1 MVGVS
6 LFSADAV
13 VLVFSLADQES
24 FEELVRLRELV
35 RQAKG
40 ETKDQHQGIFYLSCG
55 REPSEEYKHYCP
67 GKGLSAYTVH
77 CTLSVIYWVQLA
89 FRVGHH
95 SAHTELYTTGDRDS
109 TF

>member
-13 VLVFSLADQES
+13 VLVFSLADQDS

-40 ETKDQHQGIFYLSCG
+40 ETKDQPPAIFCLSCG
-55 REPSEEYKHYCP
+55 REPFEECKH
-67 GKGLSAYTVH
+67 TVQAKVYRRIPYIVH
-77 CTLSVIYWVQLA
+77 FPS
-89 FRVGHH
+89 
-95 SAHTELYTTGDRDS
+95 STGTVLRRNVA
-109 TF
+109 

>member
-13 VLVFSLADQES
+13 VLVFSLADQDS

-40 ETKDQHQGIFYLSCG
+40 ELS
-55 REPSEEYKHYCP
+55 SFP
-67 GKGLSAYTVH
+67 GMEVLNRLTVSSCLTYSAW
-77 CTLSVIYWVQLA
+77 S
-89 FRVGHH
+89 
-95 SAHTELYTTGDRDS
+95 SSDRLQ
-109 TF
+109 

>member
-13 VLVFSLADQES
+13 VLVFSLADQDS

-40 ETKDQHQGIFYLSCG
+40 KLSSFPGGISL
-55 REPSEEYKHYCP
+55 
-67 GKGLSAYTVH
+67 
-77 CTLSVIYWVQLA
+77 
-89 FRVGHH
+89 
-95 SAHTELYTTGDRDS
+95 
-109 TF
+109 

>member
-13 VLVFSLADQES
+13 VLVFSLADQDS

-40 ETKDQHQGIFYLSCG
+40 ETKDQHQGIIYLSCG
-55 REPSEEYKHYCP
+55 REPSEEYKHYCL
-67 GKGLSAYTVH
+67 GKGLSP
-77 CTLSVIYWVQLA
+77 
-89 FRVGHH
+89 
-95 SAHTELYTTGDRDS
+95 
-109 TF
+109 

>member
-13 VLVFSLADQES
+13 VLVFSLADQDS

-40 ETKDQHQGIFYLSCG
+40 ELS
-55 REPSEEYKHYCP
+55 SFP
-67 GKGLSAYTVH
+67 GTEVLVSSCLRYSAW
-77 CTLSVIYWVQLA
+77 S
-89 FRVGHH
+89 
-95 SAHTELYTTGDRDS
+95 SSDRLQ
-109 TF
+109 